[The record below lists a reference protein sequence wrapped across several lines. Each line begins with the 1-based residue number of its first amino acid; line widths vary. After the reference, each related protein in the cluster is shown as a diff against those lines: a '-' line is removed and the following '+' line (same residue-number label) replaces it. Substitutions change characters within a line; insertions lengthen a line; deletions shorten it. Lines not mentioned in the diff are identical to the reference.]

1 MNSIGFLKLSELAF
15 IPYRHTNKA
24 AGLDLRSPIRV
35 TIPAN
40 GRACVLLDL
49 AVTLPANCYGR
60 IAPRSG
66 LALKECID
74 VAGGVIDADF
84 AEPEVSLIEDDDNDK
99 PSVPKRTHE
108 PSVKVSLKRKRNR
121 SPSPSESSE
130 ASSGDEHSE
139 ASDSGSESDNSDK
152 FDRLFVDEETEKEE
166 EKEKEEKEKEKEKE
180 EEKEEKAI
188 EEEKGEEE
196 EKKEKKAEKV
206 EKKEKKEENEKE

>member
-1 MNSIGFLKLSELAF
+1 MNSIGFLKLSEHAF
-15 IPYRHTNKA
+15 VPYRHTNKA
-24 AGLDLRSPIRV
+24 AGLDQRSPIRV

-66 LALKECID
+66 LALKKCID

-84 AEPEVSLIEDDDNDK
+84 AEPEVNMIEGDDIDK
-99 PSVPKRTHE
+99 PSVSKRTHE

-152 FDRLFVDEETEKEE
+152 MEVSSEGEMETDDESVARTHGQYRPLRGSTYIPLPKEI
-166 EKEKEEKEKEKEKE
+166 
-180 EEKEEKAI
+180 AL
-188 EEEKGEEE
+188 
-196 EKKEKKAEKV
+196 KKAVINPK
-206 EKKEKKEENEKE
+206 NHRD